1 MSFASFCVGKM
12 PSLTDSLFNSLPS
25 LSPYIGTKGFDV
37 SFSRSVYNEMA
48 VEKAQVDVVCI
59 APGQVVSGMNSGPA
73 TIMVNNIFLL

>member
-1 MSFASFCVGKM
+1 MILSF
-12 PSLTDSLFNSLPS
+12 S

-48 VEKAQVDVVCI
+48 VEKAPVDVVCM

-73 TIMVNNIFLL
+73 TIMVSARIPISQPFKT